1 MDEDELVIA
10 GRQPVVNDNVYPLTK
25 VPETEV
31 KHATVA
37 AVTEVSLFGN
47 NLKGREGEGRLD
59 CRING

>member
-25 VPETEV
+25 VPEMEE

-37 AVTEVSLFGN
+37 AVIEVFQYGN
-47 NLKGREGEGRLD
+47 NLKEREGQGR
-59 CRING
+59 GG